1 MAPATVSS
9 RITASVFAAGLGL
22 AVVACPWTAAADT
35 GDSGSSSSA
44 GSASKSHGG
53 SARAA
58 KQKAG
63 ASSSAASKKRSA
75 ATITTPV
82 SKPTAAVT
90 DDADTDATPPAD
102 DESTSA
108 EATTFSAITPSP
120 ASATGSFSPVATVAR
135 TSVSASASA
144 TANQSVSG
152 ILTSV
157 VSWLSGDQSTVSDPV
172 DPIGAQ
178 IILTLVAIRRELEKT
193 FAYQNSTASPVQIT
207 QSLTGTVI
215 GSVNL
220 ANRYGDPMAY
230 TVATAPTQ
238 GTVVIN
244 SNGTFTY
251 TPNASLQASGGL
263 DQFTVT
269 VRDTSFHLFGDSGTI
284 TVPVSIAVTPPA
296 EGIVNPNGTGAHSV
310 VISGDGK
317 RAFVLNTDRSISVL
331 DTDSTSATYNQI
343 IGTVPVEISVL
354 DAGAGGAVSFTPTV
368 TALATNSAGD
378 KVYFTSD
385 DTYTASGVGATP
397 VDVKRLSILSIGSV
411 TSPQGVVL
419 LTATVSGYV
428 DLDGSPTGIGV
439 SADESRV
446 YVLGADEATGLGSVT
461 TVDPS
466 LLSLTGASLGAVL
479 ATTQVGQGGSAIGVD
494 PTGRVY
500 VANAEDDTIS
510 VINPAT
516 NNLVTTI
523 AVGGRPTAIAF
534 GPGPNGNSSYAYV
547 ANFLSNSV
555 SVIDT
560 NPDSPQFNTVVAN
573 ITVGGEPSGITVSPD
588 GKHVYVSQSYTSSVA
603 VIDTATNTVTTRLA
617 TTADGGPTAVVAAA
631 DNAHVYVTH
640 LYNSTITNLAVTP
653 TLTPDPT
660 ANTPILGSTKGYKVY
675 NLSSQGITLTGFAS
689 DGKLQQPA
697 PGPGVVV
704 APGSY
709 IDFEVIVYGFKDNLV
724 EPIFDVPTAPGP
736 ITVVLYNVNTTRHI
750 ARCDTG
756 GNQCE
761 AIPGYKVAILD
772 KPGSVITLDASV
784 NSQAQGI
791 SRVLNG
797 LCYNGSQAT
806 CNFTATTELATY
818 TKAKQYGNALENKT
832 DTPITLK
839 TTATR
844 TVTEQVQDSVQL
856 TVGNVEKAIFEKVTF
871 QVQVRF
877 QHTWTEAKTFSQEID
892 MTIPPWKK
900 ETILVAA
907 PILRDYGNFTLKM
920 GNTTWNLNN
929 IYFDEP
935 DPTRGGT
942 FVVTESPVVHSSDT
956 NGDGVPDVTP

>member
-1 MAPATVSS
+1 M
-9 RITASVFAAGLGL
+9 
-22 AVVACPWTAAADT
+22 
-35 GDSGSSSSA
+35 
-44 GSASKSHGG
+44 
-53 SARAA
+53 
-58 KQKAG
+58 
-63 ASSSAASKKRSA
+63 
-75 ATITTPV
+75 
-82 SKPTAAVT
+82 
-90 DDADTDATPPAD
+90 
-102 DESTSA
+102 
-108 EATTFSAITPSP
+108 
-120 ASATGSFSPVATVAR
+120 
-135 TSVSASASA
+135 
-144 TANQSVSG
+144 
-152 ILTSV
+152 
-157 VSWLSGDQSTVSDPV
+157 SWLSGDQSTVSDPV

-220 ANRYGDPMAY
+220 ANRYGDTMAY

-251 TPNASLQASGGL
+251 TPNAALQASGGL

-269 VRDTSFHLFGDSGTI
+269 VRDTAFHLFGESGTI
-284 TVPVSIAVTPPA
+284 TVPVSIAVTPPV
-296 EGIVNPNGTGAHSV
+296 EGIANPTGTGAHSV

-354 DAGAGGAVSFTPTV
+354 DAGVGGPVSFTPKV

-397 VDVKRLSILSIGSV
+397 VDVKRLSVLSIGSV

-419 LTATVSGYV
+419 LTATVTGYV
-428 DLDGSPTGIGV
+428 DLDGSATGIGV

-446 YVLGADEATGLGSVT
+446 YVLGADEATGLGSVA

-479 ATTQVGQGGSAIGVD
+479 GTTQVGQGGSAIGVD
-494 PTGRVY
+494 ATGRVY
-500 VANAEDDTIS
+500 VTNAEDDTVS

-523 AVGGRPTAIAF
+523 AVGGRPSAIAF

-547 ANFLSNSV
+547 ANSLSNSV

-560 NPDSPQFNTVVAN
+560 NPDSPTFNTVVAS

-588 GKHVYVSQSYTSSVA
+588 GKHVYVAQRYTNSVA
-603 VIDTATNTVTTRLA
+603 VIDTATNTLTTRLE
-617 TTADGGPTAVVAAA
+617 TTSDGGPTAVVAAA

-640 LYNSTITNLAVTP
+640 LYSSTITNLAVTP
-653 TLTPDPT
+653 TLTPTPT
-660 ANTPILGSTKGYKVY
+660 ATTPILGSTKGYKVY
-675 NLSSQGITLTGFAS
+675 NLSSQAITLTGFAS
-689 DGKLQQPA
+689 DGKLEQPA
-697 PGPGVVV
+697 PGPGTVVS
-704 APGSY
+704 PGTY
-709 IDFEVIVYGFKDNLV
+709 LDFEVVVYGFKDNLV

-791 SRVLNG
+791 SQVLNG
-797 LCYNGSQAT
+797 LCYDGSQAT

-907 PILRDYGNFTLKM
+907 PILRDYGDFTLKM
-920 GNTTWNLNN
+920 GNTTWNLKNV
-929 IYFDEP
+929 YFDEP
-935 DPTRGGT
+935 DPNRGGT
-942 FVVTESPVVHSSDT
+942 FVVTQSSLVPSSDA
-956 NGDGVPDVTP
+956 NGDGVPDVTQ